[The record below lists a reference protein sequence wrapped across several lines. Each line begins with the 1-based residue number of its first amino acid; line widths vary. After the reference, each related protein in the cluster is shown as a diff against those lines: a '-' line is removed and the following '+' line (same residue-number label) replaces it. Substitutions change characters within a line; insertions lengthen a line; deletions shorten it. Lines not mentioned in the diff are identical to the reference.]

1 MIESYLH
8 DQAVLYKSM
17 EVHLCRYVSVARYC
31 STVARYYR
39 ETRRR
44 KDGT

>member
-31 STVARYYR
+31 RSRCQGD
-39 ETRRR
+39 EEEEGWNR
-44 KDGT
+44 KF